1 MTTKNFSLEKNPA
14 MSSMKNVGR
23 IKWKEQ
29 NKSDKG
35 NIGKFFKT
43 NLNDKIMINTFTDGK
58 KQLSDSKNKNEVTE
72 KFSVLQTDSNIVNKR
87 LNNKVILKK
96 GFIY

>member
-14 MSSMKNVGR
+14 MSSMKNVGS
-23 IKWKEQ
+23 IKRKEQ